1 MDKLH
6 LLPKRI
12 LFLTIALWFLVPVLF
27 NFLVVQLNENLLYK
41 LLHNS
46 EEQFIFQNFQ
56 KTYKT
61 YILILTI
68 ISFLIPSLI
77 AFWYFLPPH
86 LYLLNLSKNS
96 KLCLEKIVNA
106 PLFDSLVSIIG
117 WLIGAI
123 NIVFLHIKYPYLDM
137 QWVLKQSLF
146 TLFEIIFCFSFV
158 YYTLEIYNR
167 KFLFP
172 KIFSENEIL
181 KVKTIYPLNISQKLI
196 IYYLSIFGMPAVLLT
211 VIVLNLINK
220 QETSL
225 LKNFLYIILLFAIVT
240 IILTYYLKEYFLQP
254 IQSLH
259 KTTRNIIQEEL
270 KDKNLVTTSDEL
282 GVLTSSI
289 NEMIVSL
296 EEKEKIK
303 DTFGKVVDPKIRDLL
318 LQNKIYLGGQ
328 IQEVTIMFTD
338 IRGFT
343 KISESLEPEKVVFW
357 LNKYFQKMEECIVNN
372 KGIINKFIG
381 DAILVIF
388 GAPIPDKNHPSQ
400 AVQTALD
407 MRKASIELNREL
419 QNLNLPEIRIGIG
432 IHTGEAL
439 VGNVGS
445 YTRCEYTVIGDTVNI
460 ASRVENLC
468 KKFNVDLL
476 FTEETQRRLTGY
488 KTKKLGE
495 SQIRGRQGKV
505 SLYTL

>member
-27 NFLVVQLNENLLYK
+27 NFLVVQLNETLVYK

-61 YILILTI
+61 YILILMI
-68 ISFLIPSLI
+68 ISFLIPFFI
-77 AFWYFLPPH
+77 ALWYFLPPH

-96 KLCLEKIVNA
+96 KLCLERIVNA

-117 WLIGAI
+117 WLIGAV

-137 QWVLKQSLF
+137 IWVIKQVLF
-146 TLFEIIFCFSFV
+146 TGFEIIFCFSFV

-196 IYYLSIFGMPAVLLT
+196 IYYLSIFGMPVLLLII
-211 VIVLNLINK
+211 IVLNLMSK
-220 QETSL
+220 QEGSL
-225 LKNFLYIILLFAIVT
+225 LINFLYLIILFFIITV
-240 IILTYYLKEYFLQP
+240 ILTYYLKEYFLQP
-254 IQSLH
+254 IQSLY
-259 KTTRNIIQEEL
+259 KITKNIMQGKLSER
-270 KDKNLVTTSDEL
+270 NLVTSSDEI

-289 NEMIVSL
+289 NEMMISL

-303 DTFGKVVDPKIRDLL
+303 DTFGKIVDPKVRDLL
-318 LQNKIYLGGQ
+318 LQNKINLGGE
-328 IQEVTIMFTD
+328 IQELTIMFTD

-343 KISESLEPEKVVFW
+343 KIAESLEPEKVVFW

-388 GAPIPDKNHPSQ
+388 GAPIPDENH
-400 AVQTALD
+400 ANLAIQTATD
-407 MRKASIELNREL
+407 MRKACIDLNREF
-419 QNLNLPEIRIGIG
+419 QNLNLPKISIGIG
-432 IHTGEAL
+432 IHTGKAL

-445 YTRCEYTVIGDTVNI
+445 QSRCEYTVIGDTVNI

-468 KKFNVDLL
+468 KKFRTDLL
-476 FTEETQRRLTGY
+476 FTEETQKRLNGY
-488 KTKKLGE
+488 KAKKLSE